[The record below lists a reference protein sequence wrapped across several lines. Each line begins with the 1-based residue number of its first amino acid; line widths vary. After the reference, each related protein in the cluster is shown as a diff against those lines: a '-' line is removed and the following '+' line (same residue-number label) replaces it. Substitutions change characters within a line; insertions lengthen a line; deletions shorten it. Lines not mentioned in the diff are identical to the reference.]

1 MASFARRRPPA
12 AWSVDDA
19 STFAA
24 LKEFK
29 LLQLLSADKK
39 ASLRRHVALAPLSS
53 SFSDRGGFSIKLEGI
68 LYQMVFLRYSDSIL
82 CYISWVS

>member
-12 AWSVDDA
+12 AVWSVDDA

-39 ASLRRHVALAPLSS
+39 AFATARRLALGWNSAH
-53 SFSDRGGFSIKLEGI
+53 RKRRIQVGFGDMK
-68 LYQMVFLRYSDSIL
+68 
-82 CYISWVS
+82 

>member
-1 MASFARRRPPA
+1 MASFARRRPPAA

-29 LLQLLSADKK
+29 LLQLLSTDAK
-39 ASLRRHVALAPLSS
+39 AFTTARRLGIFSSKQQQPQKPKDRKVQPMRRPRLAEPLTLR
-53 SFSDRGGFSIKLEGI
+53 
-68 LYQMVFLRYSDSIL
+68 
-82 CYISWVS
+82 